1 MPTKLMESLYQMNIL
16 EQNINYKILEGMYE
30 EKKSSVLNEAKENKF
45 LTFVKFIGK
54 QLQEFWKMIKTWW
67 GRFVEFVTKTVP
79 SALRKGFD
87 KLLTI
92 LKIKEDSI
100 VDVNVKGCSEEET
113 KNIKKAAATINR
125 ETKKSFLS
133 KVKGIFHKEEKDRF
147 DITSEVK
154 DTMDKI
160 NNTQQQVNAEADKAM
175 DSINKAL
182 ENVPADKA
190 ATLKEAFEKHKM
202 VYITIGANTTHF
214 NGPLMDIEKINES
227 VDTLQE
233 QVLVKMS
240 VEVNQLIDELNDYI
254 IDITSSKE
262 KFYELSEKKVVS
274 YQERKDDLLKYKKIY
289 TIEQLNQD
297 KPVKAMTGA
306 QLGKIFNY
314 AQQSADR
321 IKKNTKPVQDNIK
334 DIQFVLNSLEKS
346 KNEKMDSYKPAIS
359 KLISITNTYL
369 NGITVCTNDMV
380 AYFTA
385 FQKDLLRYEVEN
397 RSSVNKEAENK

>member
-92 LKIKEDSI
+92 LKIKENSI

-133 KVKGIFHKEEKDRF
+133 KVKGVFHKEEKDGF
-147 DITSEVK
+147 NITGEVK

-233 QVLVKMS
+233 QVFVKMS
-240 VEVNQLIDELNDYI
+240 VEAKDLIKEINDVL
-254 IDITSSKE
+254 ITISTE
-262 KFYELSEKKVVS
+262 KLTELSEKKVMP
-274 YQERKDDLLKYKKIY
+274 YQERKADLLKYKKIY

-314 AQQSADR
+314 AQQSADQ
-321 IKKNTKPVQDNIK
+321 IKKNAKPVQDNIK
-334 DIQFVLNSLEKS
+334 DIQDTLTRIEKGPS
-346 KNEKMDSYKPAIS
+346 KVEDAKPAVS
-359 KLISITNTYL
+359 KLISVTNTYL
-369 NGITVCTNDMV
+369 NGITACTNDMV

-397 RSSVNKEAENK
+397 RNSTIKEPENK

>member
-30 EKKSSVLNEAKENKF
+30 EKKSTVLNEAKENKF

-133 KVKGIFHKEEKDRF
+133 KVKGIFHKEEKDGF
-147 DITSEVK
+147 DISGETK
-154 DTMDKI
+154 DIMDKI

-175 DSINKAL
+175 ESINKAL

-190 ATLKEAFEKHKM
+190 ATLKEAFKKHKM

-240 VEVNQLIDELNDYI
+240 VEAKDLIKEINDVL
-254 IDITSSKE
+254 ITISTE
-262 KFYELSEKKVVS
+262 KITELSEMKVMS

-314 AQQSADR
+314 AQQSADQ
-321 IKKNTKPVQDNIK
+321 IKKNAKPVQDDIK
-334 DIQFVLNSLEKS
+334 DIQDTLTRIEKGPS
-346 KNEKMDSYKPAIS
+346 KVEDAKPAVS
-359 KLISITNTYL
+359 KLISVTNTYL
-369 NGITVCTNDMV
+369 NGITACTNDMV

-397 RSSVNKEAENK
+397 RNSTIKEAENK

>member
-133 KVKGIFHKEEKDRF
+133 KVKGIFHKEEKDGF
-147 DITSEVK
+147 NITSEVK

-175 DSINKAL
+175 ESINKAL

-190 ATLKEAFEKHKM
+190 ATLKEAYEKHKM
-202 VYITIGANTTHF
+202 VYVTIGANTTHF

-240 VEVNQLIDELNDYI
+240 VEAKDLIKEINNALI
-254 IDITSSKE
+254 IISAE
-262 KFYELSEKKVVS
+262 KLTELSEKKVAS

-314 AQQSADR
+314 AQQSADLL
-321 IKKNTKPVQDNIK
+321 KKNAKPVQDNIK
-334 DIQFVLNSLEKS
+334 NIQDTLTRIEKGPS
-346 KNEKMDSYKPAIS
+346 KVEDVKPAVS
-359 KLISITNTYL
+359 KLISVTNTYL
-369 NGITVCTNDMV
+369 NGITACTNDMV

-397 RSSVNKEAENK
+397 RNSTIKEPENK

>member
-45 LTFVKFIGK
+45 LTFIKFVGK
-54 QLQEFWKMIKTWW
+54 QLKEFWKMIKTWW

-133 KVKGIFHKEEKDRF
+133 KVKGVFYKEEKDRF
-147 DITSEVK
+147 DITGEVK

-175 DSINKAL
+175 ERVNEALNK
-182 ENVPADKA
+182 VPADKA
-190 ATLKEAFEKHKM
+190 DTLKEAYEKHKM
-202 VYITIGANTTHF
+202 VFITTGTNTAHF
-214 NGPLMDIEKINES
+214 NGPLMDIEKISES
-227 VDTLQE
+227 VDTLQAE
-233 QVLVKMS
+233 VLVKMS
-240 VEVNQLIDELNDYI
+240 TEANELIKEINDCTITLN
-254 IDITSSKE
+254 KE
-262 KFYELSEKKVVS
+262 KFIGLSDKKVIP

-289 TIEQLNQD
+289 TIDQLSQD
-297 KPVKAMTGA
+297 KLVKSMNGSEVR
-306 QLGKIFNY
+306 KIFNY
-314 AQQSADR
+314 AMQSADL
-321 IKKNTKPVQDNIK
+321 IKKNSKPVEENIK
-334 DIQFVLNSLEKS
+334 DIQQTLTMIENSKS
-346 KNEKMDSYKPAIS
+346 ENAKEFKPAIS
-359 KLISITNTYL
+359 KLISVTNTYL
-369 NGITVCTNDMV
+369 NGITACTNDMV
-380 AYFTA
+380 GYFTA

>member
-1 MPTKLMESLYQMNIL
+1 MPTKLMESLYEMNIL

-79 SALRKGFD
+79 STLRKGFD

-100 VDVNVKGCSEEET
+100 VDVNVKDCSEEET

-133 KVKGIFHKEEKDRF
+133 KVKGVFHKEEKDGF
-147 DITSEVK
+147 DITGEVK

-227 VDTLQE
+227 VNTLQE

-240 VEVNQLIDELNDYI
+240 VEAKDLIKEINDAL
-254 IDITSSKE
+254 ITISPE
-262 KFYELSEKKVVS
+262 KLTELSEKKVMP
-274 YQERKDDLLKYKKIY
+274 YQERKADLLKYKKIY
-289 TIEQLNQD
+289 TLEQLNQD
-297 KPVKAMTGA
+297 KSVKLMTGA
-306 QLGKIFNY
+306 ELGKVFNY
-314 AQQSADR
+314 AQQSADL
-321 IKKNTKPVQDNIK
+321 IKKNAKPVQDNIK
-334 DIQFVLNSLEKS
+334 NIQDTLSMIEKGPS
-346 KNEKMDSYKPAIS
+346 KVEDVKPAVS
-359 KLISITNTYL
+359 KLISVTNTYL
-369 NGITVCTNDMV
+369 NGITACTNDMV

-397 RSSVNKEAENK
+397 RNSTIKEAENK

>member
-45 LTFVKFIGK
+45 LTFIKFVGK
-54 QLQEFWKMIKTWW
+54 QLKEFWKMIKTWW

-79 SALRKGFD
+79 STLRKGFD

-133 KVKGIFHKEEKDRF
+133 KVKGVFHKEEKDGF
-147 DITSEVK
+147 DITGEVK

-175 DSINKAL
+175 DYINKAL

-227 VDTLQE
+227 VNTLQE

-240 VEVNQLIDELNDYI
+240 VEAKDLIKEINDAL
-254 IDITSSKE
+254 ITISAE
-262 KFYELSEKKVVS
+262 KLTELSEKKVMP
-274 YQERKDDLLKYKKIY
+274 YQERKADLLKYKKIY
-289 TIEQLNQD
+289 TLEQLNQD
-297 KPVKAMTGA
+297 KSVKAMTGA
-306 QLGKIFNY
+306 ELGKVFNY
-314 AQQSADR
+314 AQQSADL
-321 IKKNTKPVQDNIK
+321 IKKNAKPVQDNIK
-334 DIQFVLNSLEKS
+334 NIQDTLSKIEKGPS
-346 KNEKMDSYKPAIS
+346 K
-359 KLISITNTYL
+359 
-369 NGITVCTNDMV
+369 
-380 AYFTA
+380 
-385 FQKDLLRYEVEN
+385 VED
-397 RSSVNKEAENK
+397 RKSVV

>member
-92 LKIKEDSI
+92 LKIKENSI

-133 KVKGIFHKEEKDRF
+133 KVKGVFHKEEKDGF
-147 DITSEVK
+147 NITGEVK

-233 QVLVKMS
+233 QVFVKMS
-240 VEVNQLIDELNDYI
+240 VEAKDLIKEINDVL
-254 IDITSSKE
+254 ITISTE
-262 KFYELSEKKVVS
+262 KLTELSEKKVMP
-274 YQERKDDLLKYKKIY
+274 YQERKADLLKYKKIY

-297 KPVKAMTGA
+297 KPVKANDWSS
-306 QLGKIFNY
+306 I
-314 AQQSADR
+314 R
-321 IKKNTKPVQDNIK
+321 KNI
-334 DIQFVLNSLEKS
+334 
-346 KNEKMDSYKPAIS
+346 
-359 KLISITNTYL
+359 
-369 NGITVCTNDMV
+369 
-380 AYFTA
+380 
-385 FQKDLLRYEVEN
+385 
-397 RSSVNKEAENK
+397 

>member
-79 SALRKGFD
+79 STLRKGFD

-100 VDVNVKGCSEEET
+100 VDVNVKDCSEEET

-133 KVKGIFHKEEKDRF
+133 KVKGVFHKEEKDGF
-147 DITSEVK
+147 DITGEVK

-227 VDTLQE
+227 VNTLQE

-240 VEVNQLIDELNDYI
+240 VEANQLIDELNDYI

-274 YQERKDDLLKYKKIY
+274 YQERKDELLKYKKIY

-314 AQQSADR
+314 AQQSADQ
-321 IKKNTKPVQDNIK
+321 IKKNAKPVQDNIK

-346 KNEKMDSYKPAIS
+346 KNEKMDSYKPAVS
-359 KLISITNTYL
+359 KLISVTNTYL
-369 NGITVCTNDMV
+369 NGITACTNDMV

-397 RSSVNKEAENK
+397 RNSAIKEPEK

>member
-1 MPTKLMESLYQMNIL
+1 MPTELMESLYQMNII

-133 KVKGIFHKEEKDRF
+133 KVKGIFHKEEKDGF
-147 DITSEVK
+147 NITSEVK

-160 NNTQQQVNAEADKAM
+160 NNTQQQVNAEADKA
-175 DSINKAL
+175 IERVNEVLNK
-182 ENVPADKA
+182 VPADKA
-190 ATLKEAFEKHKM
+190 NTLKEAYEKHKM
-202 VYITIGANTTHF
+202 VFITTNTNTAHF
-214 NGPLMDIEKINES
+214 NGTLMDIEKINES
-227 VDTLQE
+227 VGVLQE
-233 QVLVKMS
+233 QVFVKMS
-240 VEVNQLIDELNDYI
+240 VEAEELIKDINDVI
-254 IDITSSKE
+254 ITISTE
-262 KFYELSEKKVVS
+262 KLTELSEKKVIS

-297 KPVKAMTGA
+297 KPVKAMTGTE
-306 QLGKIFNY
+306 LGKIFNY
-314 AQQSADR
+314 AQQSADQ
-321 IKKNTKPVQDNIK
+321 IKKNAKPVQDNIK
-334 DIQFVLNSLEKS
+334 NIQDTLTRIEKGPS
-346 KNEKMDSYKPAIS
+346 KVQDAKPAVS
-359 KLISITNTYL
+359 KLISVTNTYL
-369 NGITVCTNDMV
+369 NGITACTNDMV
-380 AYFTA
+380 GYFTA

-397 RSSVNKEAENK
+397 RSCANKEAENK

>member
-1 MPTKLMESLYQMNIL
+1 MPTKLMESLYEMNIL

-45 LTFVKFIGK
+45 LTFIKFVGK
-54 QLQEFWKMIKTWW
+54 QLKEFWKMIKTWW

-79 SALRKGFD
+79 STLRKGFD

-133 KVKGIFHKEEKDRF
+133 KVKGVFHKEEKDGF
-147 DITSEVK
+147 DITGEVK

-227 VDTLQE
+227 VNTLQE

-240 VEVNQLIDELNDYI
+240 VEAKDLIKEINDAL
-254 IDITSSKE
+254 ITISPE
-262 KFYELSEKKVVS
+262 KLTELSEKKVMP
-274 YQERKDDLLKYKKIY
+274 YQERKADLLKYKKIY
-289 TIEQLNQD
+289 TLEQLNQD
-297 KPVKAMTGA
+297 KSVKAMTGA
-306 QLGKIFNY
+306 ELGKVFNY
-314 AQQSADR
+314 AQQSADL
-321 IKKNTKPVQDNIK
+321 IKKNAKPVQDNIK
-334 DIQFVLNSLEKS
+334 NIQDTLSKIEKGPS
-346 KNEKMDSYKPAIS
+346 KVEDVKPAVS
-359 KLISITNTYL
+359 KLISVTNTYL
-369 NGITVCTNDMV
+369 NGITACTNDMV
-380 AYFTA
+380 GYFTA

-397 RSSVNKEAENK
+397 RSGATKKEAENK

>member
-45 LTFVKFIGK
+45 LTFIKFVGK
-54 QLQEFWKMIKTWW
+54 QLKEFWKMIKTWW

-79 SALRKGFD
+79 STLRKGFD

-133 KVKGIFHKEEKDRF
+133 KVKGVFHKEEKDGF
-147 DITSEVK
+147 DITGEVK

-175 DSINKAL
+175 DYINKAL
-182 ENVPADKA
+182 ENFPADKA

-227 VDTLQE
+227 VNTLQE

-240 VEVNQLIDELNDYI
+240 VEAKDLIKEINDAL
-254 IDITSSKE
+254 ITISAE
-262 KFYELSEKKVVS
+262 KLTELSEKKVMP
-274 YQERKDDLLKYKKIY
+274 YQERKADLLKYKKIY
-289 TIEQLNQD
+289 TLEQLNQD
-297 KPVKAMTGA
+297 KSVKAMTGA
-306 QLGKIFNY
+306 ELGKVFNY
-314 AQQSADR
+314 AQQSADL
-321 IKKNTKPVQDNIK
+321 IKKNAKPVQDNIK
-334 DIQFVLNSLEKS
+334 NIQDTLSKIEKGPS
-346 KNEKMDSYKPAIS
+346 KVEDVKPAVS
-359 KLISITNTYL
+359 KLISVTNTYL
-369 NGITVCTNDMV
+369 NGITTCTNDMV
-380 AYFTA
+380 GYFTA

-397 RSSVNKEAENK
+397 RSGATKKEAENK

>member
-45 LTFVKFIGK
+45 LTFIKFVGK
-54 QLQEFWKMIKTWW
+54 QLKEFWKMIKTWW

-79 SALRKGFD
+79 STLRKGFD

-133 KVKGIFHKEEKDRF
+133 KVKGVFHKEEKDGF
-147 DITSEVK
+147 DITGEVK

-175 DSINKAL
+175 DYINKAL

-227 VDTLQE
+227 VNTLQE

-240 VEVNQLIDELNDYI
+240 VEAKDLIKEINDAL
-254 IDITSSKE
+254 ITISPE
-262 KFYELSEKKVVS
+262 KLTELSEKKVMP
-274 YQERKDDLLKYKKIY
+274 YQERKADLLKYKKIY
-289 TIEQLNQD
+289 TLEQLNQD
-297 KPVKAMTGA
+297 KSVKAMTGA
-306 QLGKIFNY
+306 ELGKVFNY
-314 AQQSADR
+314 AQQSADL
-321 IKKNTKPVQDNIK
+321 IKKNAKPVQDNIK
-334 DIQFVLNSLEKS
+334 NIQDTLSKIEKGPS
-346 KNEKMDSYKPAIS
+346 KVEDVKPAVS
-359 KLISITNTYL
+359 KLISVTNTYL
-369 NGITVCTNDMV
+369 NGITACTNDMV
-380 AYFTA
+380 GYFTA

-397 RSSVNKEAENK
+397 RSGATKKEAENK